1 MLRLRIVLIIFLWC
15 GLLVNISQAQSEK
28 SERFKA
34 IENEKIAFIAKELNL
49 STKEAQKFFPLYNQY
64 SNEMWDVRRAKARLK
79 ESKTSKTAP
88 APKVNS
94 FRSNGNGSEKK
105 NILAYDDQEVE
116 IKKQYWE
123 KFSKVIVEAR
133 SSEFF
138 EVEQRFRESLIK
150 ELKKRRERA
159 IN

>member
-1 MLRLRIVLIIFLWC
+1 MLRLRIVSIVFLLC
-15 GLLVNISQAQSEK
+15 GLWVNTSQAQSEK

-34 IENEKIAFIAKELNL
+34 IENEKIAFIAKELHL

-64 SNEMWDVRRAKARLK
+64 SNEIWDVRRAKARLK
-79 ESKTSKTAP
+79 DSKTSKKTTAP
-88 APKVNS
+88 KINS
-94 FRSNGNGSEKK
+94 FRSSGNEKK
-105 NILAYDDQEVE
+105 NILAYDAQEVE

-123 KFSKVIVEAR
+123 KFSKVIGEAR

-150 ELKKRRERA
+150 ELKNRRER
-159 IN
+159 